1 MNVQMKW
8 QEPPQSKAGRGRAA
22 SRERDAVVA
31 QLKEHPGR
39 WALVQEQCRN
49 SGAGTSWRQRGCE
62 ATAVRRDDGKGY
74 DVYAR
79 WPEVDPAEVDP
90 YVARRRAKGVPR
102 DGRPASNGLRS
113 VS

>member
-102 DGRPASNGLRS
+102 DGRPVSNGLRS